1 MTVRFRIALTVFLT
15 GLAAAA
21 GVATTMVVAFQ
32 RFQHETTY
40 ERANAFLDR
49 VVMQNDD
56 LLEQAQ
62 RDADGL
68 VSLLRNLL
76 LFEPDSQLYL
86 LAPDG
91 TVLVHSGTM
100 NLPPGFKVAIGPV
113 RQAVADGGRR
123 IDPYVMGDDPERM
136 AEGAVVAARA
146 LSHSQVRATDP
157 MAGYIYLVC
166 RKPMLTQGGLGMF
179 GSSLAG
185 PALAAALAVIAVC
198 TCLALWIIHGVTR
211 PLQRLSDEVAAAARD
226 GFEAA
231 RHAPV
236 AVAAPAAAAG
246 DEFSRLQTGFQAL
259 LATLHAQWSRL
270 QRVDAVRRESVS
282 NLSHDLRS
290 PLTATVACLETLDR
304 RWEGQPARGDDR
316 ALVATALRNTRNA
329 ARMVR
334 SLGDLAV
341 LDEPAFRLAP
351 ERIDLSEVLDD
362 IVMRFA
368 PRAEQHGVALS
379 SRPPAADDEPPF
391 APVDIEL
398 FERAVANLVDNALV
412 HTPPGGRIELT
423 AATSGDRVQVAVADT
438 GSGIDAGDL
447 PFLFD
452 RLYQARA
459 DTAPA
464 TSEGGKGLGLAIVK
478 RIVELHGGHIAVD
491 STPGR
496 GTTVRIALPR
506 G

>member
-1 MTVRFRIALTVFLT
+1 MTVRLRIALTVFLT
-15 GLAAAA
+15 GLAAAV
-21 GVATTMVVAFQ
+21 GVAATMVVAFQ

-49 VVMQNDD
+49 VVMQHDD
-56 LLEQAQ
+56 LLDLAQ
-62 RDADGL
+62 RNPEGL
-68 VSLLRNLL
+68 VSLLRSLL

-91 TVLVHSGTM
+91 TVLAHSGKVT
-100 NLPPGFKVAIGPV
+100 LPAGFKVAIGPV
-113 RQAVADGGRR
+113 QQAVADGGRR

-136 AEGAVVAARA
+136 AEGAVVAARVLA
-146 LSHSQVRATDP
+146 RAQIGATNP
-157 MAGYIYLVC
+157 MAGYLYLVC
-166 RKPMLTQGGLGMF
+166 HKPMLTEGRLGLF

-211 PLQRLSDEVAAAARD
+211 PLQRLSAEVAAAARD

-231 RHAPV
+231 RQAPV
-236 AVAAPAAAAG
+236 APPAPAAAG
-246 DEFSRLQTGFQAL
+246 DEFSRLQAGFQTL

-270 QRVDAVRRESVS
+270 QRLDAVRREGVS

-304 RWEGQPARGDDR
+304 RWDGQTGRDDDR
-316 ALVATALRNTRNA
+316 TLVATALRNTRNA

-362 IVMRFA
+362 IAMRFA
-368 PRAEQHGVALS
+368 PRARQHGVTLS
-379 SRPPAADDEPPF
+379 SQPPALDDDPPF

-412 HTPPGGRIELT
+412 HTPPGGRIDLT
-423 AATSGDRVQVAVADT
+423 ASTTREGVLVAVADT
-438 GSGIDAGDL
+438 GSGIDASDL

-452 RLYQARA
+452 RLYQART

-464 TSEGGKGLGLAIVK
+464 TAEGGKGLGLAIVK
-478 RIVELHGGHIAVD
+478 RIVELHGGRITVD
-491 STPGR
+491 SAPGQ